1 MIRKLI
7 FVRTLIYGA
16 IFTALPK
23 RNEQSLLLLSF
34 FFFHKLMPILI
45 SCFIK
50 TIEAMEEKNLKLSLF
65 TQTSIKSVEN

>member
-1 MIRKLI
+1 MIHKLI
-7 FVRTLIYGA
+7 FIRTFTYGA

-45 SCFIK
+45 SWFIK
-50 TIEAMEEKNLKLSLF
+50 IIEAMEEKNLKLTLL